1 MKCCTICNLEKEES
15 LFTKNRNQCKEC
27 RKNRRI
33 QRYKDNIEFYREK
46 RKKTMKIIKSLK
58 KRREESIIKIIRKK
72 KKNIKETGGR
82 KIPNH

>member
-46 RKKTMKIIKSLK
+46 RKKKL
-58 KRREESIIKIIRKK
+58 
-72 KKNIKETGGR
+72 
-82 KIPNH
+82 